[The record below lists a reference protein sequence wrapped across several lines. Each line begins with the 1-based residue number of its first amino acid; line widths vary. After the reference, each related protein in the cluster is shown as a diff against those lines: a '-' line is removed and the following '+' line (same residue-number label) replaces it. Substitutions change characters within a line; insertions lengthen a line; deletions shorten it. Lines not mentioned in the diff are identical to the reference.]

1 MLLTNPRE
9 LQLLLVKLKRQKS
22 NYKVTQERILTNM
35 SQEARNGQ
43 MAWALMV
50 KENLLLE
57 QSHKKKSM
65 PATM

>member
-9 LQLLLVKLKRQKS
+9 LQLLTAKLMSQKS

-43 MAWALMV
+43 MAWPLMV
-50 KENLLLE
+50 KENLL
-57 QSHKKKSM
+57 
-65 PATM
+65 